1 MACEHGRGEN
11 LIFLLVG
18 GLIGAGIALLYAP
31 KSGRETREDIRK
43 LAAKGAEMMHE
54 EKEAIKVRLSG
65 LMNQIGNKTEELIRG
80 GVHLA
85 DDKKHEILA
94 AIQAAK
100 KAYDEERRKLE
111 EERAQERVK

>member
-1 MACEHGRGEN
+1 M
-11 LIFLLVG
+11 
-18 GLIGAGIALLYAP
+18 
-31 KSGRETREDIRK
+31 
-43 LAAKGAEMMHE
+43 
-54 EKEAIKVRLSG
+54 
-65 LMNQIGNKTEELIRG
+65 MNQIGNKTEELIRG

-111 EERAQERVK
+111 EERAHERVK